1 MLYSPILSCL
11 RIFPFLIWTIICAF
25 LQSIYHFLLRKN
37 FFLFYKIFFKGL
49 VKIFGIKVNI
59 KGRKSKKNV
68 LFVSNHISY
77 LDIFV
82 LGSSVD
88 GLFVAK
94 SEIDSWPFI
103 NKMCALGRTI
113 FVNRNDIIKVKGQMN
128 RITST
133 LKSGYSVILFPEG
146 TSSDGSKVLPF
157 KTSLLGV
164 IEDKNPQEFY
174 LQPISI
180 SYSKLDGIPLEIK
193 FRPFFAWFGNMDL
206 VSHAWKFLG
215 LGFSEVNVNF
225 HEPKKFSHFKD
236 RKHAAKYCHDVI
248 SSQISSDF
256 QNQEVEKKKSDFM
269 NLCSCNK

>member
-11 RIFPFLIWTIICAF
+11 RILPFLIWTIACAF
-25 LQSIYHFLLRKN
+25 LQFIYHFLLRKD

-59 KGRKSKKNV
+59 KGRRSKKNV
-68 LFVSNHISY
+68 LFVCNHISY

-88 GLFVAK
+88 ALFIAK

-113 FVNRNDIIKVKGQMN
+113 FVNRNDIINVKGQMN

-157 KTSLLGV
+157 KTSLLGI
-164 IEDKNPQEFY
+164 IEDQDPKEFF

-180 SYSKLDGIPLEIK
+180 SYGKLDGIPLEIK

-215 LGFSEVNVNF
+215 LGFSEVNINF
-225 HEPKKFSHFKD
+225 HEPKRFLDFKN
-236 RKHAAKYCHDVI
+236 RKHAAKYCHDII
-248 SSQISSDF
+248 SSQISYDF
-256 QNQEVEKKKSDFM
+256 QNLEVEKKIRLYELM
-269 NLCSCNK
+269 LL

>member
-1 MLYSPILSCL
+1 M
-11 RIFPFLIWTIICAF
+11 
-25 LQSIYHFLLRKN
+25 
-37 FFLFYKIFFKGL
+37 FYKIFFKGL

-59 KGRKSKKNV
+59 KGRQSKKNV

-82 LGSSVD
+82 LCSSVD
-88 GLFVAK
+88 ALFIAK

-113 FVNRNDIIKVKGQMN
+113 FVNRNDIIKVKGQMS

-133 LKSGYSVILFPEG
+133 LKTGYSVILFPEG

-164 IEDKNPQEFY
+164 IEDQDKDKYSEEFY

-180 SYSKLDGIPLEIK
+180 SYGKLDGIPIEIK

-206 VSHAWKFLG
+206 ISHVWKFLG

-236 RKHAAKYCHDVI
+236 RKHAAKYCHDKI

-256 QNQEVEKKKSDFM
+256 QNLEVEKKIRLYEFM
-269 NLCSCNK
+269 LL

>member
-1 MLYSPILSCL
+1 M
-11 RIFPFLIWTIICAF
+11 
-25 LQSIYHFLLRKN
+25 
-37 FFLFYKIFFKGL
+37 FYKIFFKGL

-59 KGRKSKKNV
+59 KGKQSKKKV

-77 LDIFV
+77 LDILV
-82 LGSSVD
+82 LGSSVH

-113 FVNRNDIIKVKGQMN
+113 FVNRNDLIKVKGQMN
-128 RITST
+128 QITNT
-133 LKSGYSVILFPEG
+133 LKCGYSVILFPEG

-157 KTSLLGV
+157 KSSLLGV
-164 IEDKNPQEFY
+164 IEDNVSEEFY

-206 VSHAWKFLG
+206 LSHAWKFLG

-236 RKHAAKYCHDVI
+236 RKQAAKYCHDKI
-248 SSQISSDF
+248 SLQISSNF
-256 QNQEVEKKKSDFM
+256 QNLEVEKKIRLYEFM
-269 NLCSCNK
+269 LL

>member
-1 MLYSPILSCL
+1 MLYSPVLSCL

-49 VKIFGIKVNI
+49 VRIFGIKVNI

-180 SYSKLDGIPLEIK
+180 SYSKLDGIPLEKK

-248 SSQISSDF
+248 SSQISMNF
-256 QNQEVEKKKSDFM
+256 QNQEVEKKIRLYEFM
-269 NLCSCNK
+269 LL

>member
-25 LQSIYHFLLRKN
+25 LQSIYHFFLRKN
-37 FFLFYKIFFKGL
+37 FFLFYKVFFKGL
-49 VKIFGIKVNI
+49 VKIFGIKLNI

-113 FVNRNDIIKVKGQMN
+113 FVNRNDIRKVKGQMN

-164 IEDKNPQEFY
+164 IEDKNPQEFH

-180 SYSKLDGIPLEIK
+180 TYSK
-193 FRPFFAWFGNMDL
+193 N
-206 VSHAWKFLG
+206 
-215 LGFSEVNVNF
+215 
-225 HEPKKFSHFKD
+225 
-236 RKHAAKYCHDVI
+236 
-248 SSQISSDF
+248 SD
-256 QNQEVEKKKSDFM
+256 
-269 NLCSCNK
+269 

>member
-1 MLYSPILSCL
+1 M
-11 RIFPFLIWTIICAF
+11 
-25 LQSIYHFLLRKN
+25 
-37 FFLFYKIFFKGL
+37 FYKIFFKGL

-59 KGRKSKKNV
+59 KGKQSKKKV
-68 LFVSNHISY
+68 LFVSNHTSY

-82 LGSSVD
+82 LGSNVD

-94 SEIDSWPFI
+94 SEIDSWPLI

-113 FVNRNDIIKVKGQMN
+113 FVNRNDIRKVKDQMN
-128 RITST
+128 QITKT

-157 KTSLLGV
+157 KSSLLGV
-164 IEDKNPQEFY
+164 IEEKVLEEFY

-206 VSHAWKFLG
+206 LSHAWKFLG

-236 RKHAAKYCHDVI
+236 RKQAAKYCHDKI
-248 SSQISSDF
+248 SLQISSNF
-256 QNQEVEKKKSDFM
+256 QNLEVEKKIRLYEFM
-269 NLCSCNK
+269 LL

>member
-1 MLYSPILSCL
+1 MLYSPVLSCL
-11 RIFPFLIWTIICAF
+11 RIIPFLIWTVFCAF

-59 KGRKSKKNV
+59 KGKQSKENV
-68 LFVSNHISY
+68 LFISNHISY

-88 GLFVAK
+88 ALFVAK

-113 FVNRNDIIKVKGQMN
+113 FVNRNDMIKVKGQMN
-128 RITST
+128 RIIST
-133 LKSGYSVILFPEG
+133 LRGGYNVILFPEG

-164 IEDKNPQEFY
+164 IEDESHQDMY

-225 HEPKKFSHFKD
+225 HEPKRFSHFKD
-236 RKHAAKYCHDVI
+236 RKNAAKYCHDII
-248 SSQISSDF
+248 SSQISTNF
-256 QNQEVEKKKSDFM
+256 QNQEVEKKIRLYELM
-269 NLCSCNK
+269 LL

>member
-1 MLYSPILSCL
+1 M
-11 RIFPFLIWTIICAF
+11 
-25 LQSIYHFLLRKN
+25 
-37 FFLFYKIFFKGL
+37 FYKIFFKGL

-59 KGRKSKKNV
+59 KGKQSKKNV
-68 LFVSNHISY
+68 LFVSNHTSY

-82 LGSSVD
+82 LGSNVD

-103 NKMCALGRTI
+103 NKMCVLGRTI

-128 RITST
+128 QITNT
-133 LKSGYSVILFPEG
+133 LKSGYNVILFPEG

-157 KTSLLGV
+157 KSSLFGV
-164 IEDKNPQEFY
+164 IEDEDNVLEDFY

-225 HEPKKFSHFKD
+225 HEPKKFSYFKN
-236 RKHAAKYCHDVI
+236 RKHAAKYCRDKI
-248 SSQISSDF
+248 SLQISCDF
-256 QNQEVEKKKSDFM
+256 QNLEVEKKIRLYELM
-269 NLCSCNK
+269 LL

>member
-11 RIFPFLIWTIICAF
+11 RVFPFLVWTIVCAF
-25 LQSIYHFLLRKN
+25 LQFFYHFLLRKN
-37 FFLFYKIFFKGL
+37 FFLFYKILFKGL
-49 VKIFGIKVNI
+49 IKIFGIKVNI
-59 KGRKSKKNV
+59 KGKKSNKNV
-68 LFVSNHISY
+68 LFISNHISY

-88 GLFVAK
+88 ALFVAK
-94 SEIDSWPFI
+94 SEIDTWPFI
-103 NKMCALGRTI
+103 NKMCVLGRTI
-113 FVNRNDIIKVKGQMN
+113 FVNRNDIRKVKGQLN
-128 RITST
+128 RITTT
-133 LKSGYSVILFPEG
+133 LKSGYNVILFPEG
-146 TSSDGSKVLPF
+146 TSSNGSKVLPF

-164 IEDKNPQEFY
+164 IEDKDSEELY
-174 LQPISI
+174 IQPISV
-180 SYSKLDGIPLEIK
+180 SYSKLDGIPIEIK

-236 RKHAAKYCHDVI
+236 RKQAAKYCHDII

-256 QNQEVEKKKSDFM
+256 QNLEVEKKIRLYEFM
-269 NLCSCNK
+269 LL

>member
-1 MLYSPILSCL
+1 MLKNFSVFSLVGYSCFFSGHLS
-11 RIFPFLIWTIICAF
+11 FFVKEKF
-25 LQSIYHFLLRKN
+25 

-49 VKIFGIKVNI
+49 IKIFGIKVNI

-88 GLFVAK
+88 GVFVAK
-94 SEIDSWPFI
+94 SEIESWPII
-103 NKMCALGRTI
+103 NKLCKLGRTI
-113 FVNRNDIIKVKGQMN
+113 FVNRNDIIRVKGQMN
-128 RITST
+128 RITNI

-157 KTSLLGV
+157 KSSLLGV
-164 IEDKNPQEFY
+164 IEDKGPQEFY
-174 LQPISI
+174 IQPLSI

-206 VSHAWKFLG
+206 ISHVWKFLG

-225 HEPKKFSHFKD
+225 HEPKNFHTLKIESMLLNI
-236 RKHAAKYCHDVI
+236 VMI
-248 SSQISSDF
+248 
-256 QNQEVEKKKSDFM
+256 
-269 NLCSCNK
+269 

>member
-11 RIFPFLIWTIICAF
+11 RIFPFLVWSVIIAF
-25 LQSIYHFLLRKN
+25 FQVIYHFLLRRN

-49 VKIFGIKVNI
+49 IKIFGIKVNI
-59 KGRKSKKNV
+59 KGRKSKKKV
-68 LFVSNHISY
+68 LYVSNHISY

-82 LGSSVD
+82 LGSSVN
-88 GLFVAK
+88 GVFVAK
-94 SEIDSWPFI
+94 SEIESWPII
-103 NKMCALGRTI
+103 NKLCKLGRTI
-113 FVNRNDIIKVKGQMN
+113 FVNRNDIIRVKGQMN
-128 RITST
+128 RITNI

-157 KTSLLGV
+157 KSSLLGV
-164 IEDKNPQEFY
+164 IEDKGPQEFY
-174 LQPISI
+174 IQPLSI

-206 VSHAWKFLG
+206 ISHVWTFLG

-236 RKHAAKYCHDVI
+236 RKHAAKYCHDKI

-256 QNQEVEKKKSDFM
+256 QNLEVEKKIRLYEFM
-269 NLCSCNK
+269 LL

>member
-1 MLYSPILSCL
+1 M
-11 RIFPFLIWTIICAF
+11 
-25 LQSIYHFLLRKN
+25 
-37 FFLFYKIFFKGL
+37 FYKIFFKGL

-59 KGRKSKKNV
+59 KGKKSKKNV

-128 RITST
+128 RITNT

-164 IEDKNPQEFY
+164 IEDKNPEEFY
-174 LQPISI
+174 IQPISI

-236 RKHAAKYCHDVI
+236 RKHAAKYCHDKI
-248 SSQISSDF
+248 SSQISTELSKLRSRKK
-256 QNQEVEKKKSDFM
+256 NQT
-269 NLCSCNK
+269 L

>member
-11 RIFPFLIWTIICAF
+11 RTLPFLFWAIITAF
-25 LQSIYHFLLRKN
+25 LQLIYHFLLRKN

-49 VKIFGIKVNI
+49 VKIFGIKINT
-59 KGRKSKKNV
+59 KGKKYKKNV

-103 NKMCALGRTI
+103 NKLCALGKTI
-113 FVNRNDIIKVKGQMN
+113 FVNRNDITNVKGQMN

-164 IEDKNPQEFY
+164 IENKNPQNFY

-180 SYSKLDGIPLEIK
+180 SYSKLDGIPLETK

-225 HEPKKFSHFKD
+225 HEPKKFSYFRD
-236 RKHAAKYCHDVI
+236 RKHAAQYCHEVI
-248 SSQISSDF
+248 SSQISMDF
-256 QNQEVEKKKSDFM
+256 QNLDVDKKIRLYEFM
-269 NLCSCNK
+269 LL

>member
-1 MLYSPILSCL
+1 MLYSPVLSCL

-59 KGRKSKKNV
+59 KGRKYKKNV

-133 LKSGYSVILFPEG
+133 LKRGYSVILFPEG

-164 IEDKNPQEFY
+164 IEDKNPQDFY

-180 SYSKLDGIPLEIK
+180 SYSKLDGIPLEKK

-225 HEPKKFSHFKD
+225 HEPKKFAHFKD
-236 RKHAAKYCHDVI
+236 RKYAAKYCHDVI
-248 SSQISSDF
+248 SSQISMNF
-256 QNQEVEKKKSDFM
+256 QNQEVEKKIRLYEFM
-269 NLCSCNK
+269 LL